1 MRPYRVTICIMIA
14 MAIGITANAF
24 AAKFEDTITQI
35 PIWKSGEGGYD
46 TYRIPALVVTVDG
59 TVLAFC
65 EGRKDGRGDAGNIDM
80 LLKRSTDG
88 GQTWSEQ
95 QVIWDDGPNTCG
107 NPAPVVDTETG
118 DIHLLMTWN
127 RGDDHERDII
137 AGTSTD
143 TRRVYVTRSKDDG
156 ATWSEPREITA
167 TTKLPN
173 WTWYATG
180 PGAGI
185 QLESKKHKG
194 RLVIPCD
201 HIEAK
206 TKHYYSH
213 VIYSDDHGETWQ
225 LGGRTPQHQVNE
237 CQVIELSNGHLMLN
251 MRNYDRSKKQRQVA
265 ISKDGGATWGDQHFD
280 ATLIEPVCQASIR
293 KVAGIR
299 GKNKKQVLFSNPASD
314 SKRVNMTVR
323 LSNDNGTTWAH
334 KLVLHEG
341 PSAYS
346 DLAILDDSKVACLYE
361 RGEENPY
368 ETITFSVFSLDE
380 LVD

>member
-107 NPAPVVDTETG
+107 NPAPVVDRETA

-173 WTWYATG
+173 WTWYATEFDG
-180 PGAGI
+180 QDIFFGFVKGDFDEFGSFSLSEL
-185 QLESKKHKG
+185 QRVRG
-194 RLVIPCD
+194 RLGLPVERDLYFQP
-201 HIEAK
+201 
-206 TKHYYSH
+206 
-213 VIYSDDHGETWQ
+213 
-225 LGGRTPQHQVNE
+225 TPLR
-237 CQVIELSNGHLMLN
+237 ELT
-251 MRNYDRSKKQRQVA
+251 R
-265 ISKDGGATWGDQHFD
+265 
-280 ATLIEPVCQASIR
+280 
-293 KVAGIR
+293 
-299 GKNKKQVLFSNPASD
+299 
-314 SKRVNMTVR
+314 
-323 LSNDNGTTWAH
+323 
-334 KLVLHEG
+334 
-341 PSAYS
+341 
-346 DLAILDDSKVACLYE
+346 
-361 RGEENPY
+361 
-368 ETITFSVFSLDE
+368 
-380 LVD
+380 